1 MHALLHK
8 YSIIYPKII
17 KQIIKSPIGNKK
29 KKYKNS
35 GVPAHNVLK
44 NLTQG
49 SPRTKKDIRDNKNK
63 MFNA

>member
-17 KQIIKSPIGNKK
+17 KQMIKSPIGEKK
-29 KKYKNS
+29 RKYKNS
-35 GVPAHNVLK
+35 GGPANNVLK

-49 SPRTKKDIRDNKNK
+49 SLRTKKDIRDNKNK
-63 MFNA
+63 IFKA